1 MDEQT
6 NERAAAS
13 RRTVLQSGAAL
24 AAGIVAETPMPAG
37 AQAQGGVASPDAE
50 LARLQGQRRI
60 LLKGAVILTLDPA
73 VGDFA
78 KADLLIEEGKIRQI
92 APDIAAST
100 EGVAVVDAANRI
112 IIPGFIDTHSHSYQ
126 GLLRGILPTGIV
138 DPDYVRDVQNLLTP
152 AYTPSDVY
160 AGVLTTALSFI
171 NMGTTGVV
179 DLSQISHTPEHS
191 DACLR
196 ALQDSGIRAIYGYS
210 RGAGSATKW
219 PHDIIRIK
227 REHFASD
234 DQLVT
239 LALGASLDVDVLKAA
254 REAGVPAV
262 MHFRVN
268 AAPGLALGQA
278 GVLREG
284 DLFIHCTHLTDAA
297 WQMIKAAGGRIS
309 MSPLIETSMAHGNPA
324 TQDALDRGIR
334 PSLSSDHGTT
344 VAQDFFSIMRMTYAH
359 QRWQVLARQK
369 RGEQN
374 VPSIISTRD
383 VLEFATKQGAHAA
396 NIDRKVGTL
405 APGKEADLLLLRT
418 DRLESWPLNNA
429 YNTVVSLMT
438 PAHVDAVFI
447 AGKVKKWR
455 GELVGVDI
463 RRVQQLAQDARDGLF
478 RRSGFAL
485 DLLA

>member
-1 MDEQT
+1 
-6 NERAAAS
+6 
-13 RRTVLQSGAAL
+13 
-24 AAGIVAETPMPAG
+24 
-37 AQAQGGVASPDAE
+37 
-50 LARLQGQRRI
+50 
-60 LLKGAVILTLDPA
+60 
-73 VGDFA
+73 
-78 KADLLIEEGKIRQI
+78 
-92 APDIAAST
+92 
-100 EGVAVVDAANRI
+100 
-112 IIPGFIDTHSHSYQ
+112 
-126 GLLRGILPTGIV
+126 
-138 DPDYVRDVQNLLTP
+138 
-152 AYTPSDVY
+152 
-160 AGVLTTALSFI
+160 
-171 NMGTTGVV
+171 
-179 DLSQISHTPEHS
+179 
-191 DACLR
+191 
-196 ALQDSGIRAIYGYS
+196 
-210 RGAGSATKW
+210 
-219 PHDIIRIK
+219 
-227 REHFASD
+227 
-234 DQLVT
+234 
-239 LALGASLDVDVLKAA
+239 
-254 REAGVPAV
+254 
-262 MHFRVN
+262 
-268 AAPGLALGQA
+268 
-278 GVLREG
+278 
-284 DLFIHCTHLTDAA
+284 
-297 WQMIKAAGGRIS
+297 
-309 MSPLIETSMAHGNPA
+309 LIETSMAHGNPA

-405 APGKEADLLLLRT
+405 TPGKEADLLLLRT

-455 GELVGVDI
+455 GELVGVDV